1 MLGEKTISLP
11 EVFIG
16 GKYIGGVDVQKQLHE
31 AGELV
36 KMQLPLVLLELA
48 KMILTLLLELTIRI
62 QFSWQYW
69 IVTV

>member
-1 MLGEKTISLP
+1 MLGEKTICLP